1 MSGFESPEGS
11 LAGRSGGVFLAEL
24 VDAASGVEDLLLAR
38 VEGMAVRADF
48 DLEVVS
54 QSRLRFERIPAGAGD
69 ADFFVFG
76 MRIGFH
82 EFSLS
87 GRSLP
92 AGHKK
97 KGAQSSGPVVGSQ
110 ALKPSRLIHRIC
122 G

>member
-1 MSGFESPEGS
+1 MSGLESPEGS
-11 LAGRSGGVFLAEL
+11 LARCRGSVFLAEL
-24 VDAASGVEDLLLAR
+24 VDAACGVEDLLLAR
-38 VEGMAVRADF
+38 VERVAARADF

-54 QSRLRFERIPAGAGD
+54 QSRPRLECVTARAGD

-82 EFSLS
+82 GFSLS

-110 ALKPSRLIHRIC
+110 ALKPSRFIHRIC

>member
-1 MSGFESPEGS
+1 MSGIERLKSSLSRGS
-11 LAGRSGGVFLAEL
+11 GSVLLAEL
-24 VDAASGVEDLLLAR
+24 VDAAGGVEDLLLAR
-38 VEGMAVRADF
+38 VERVAVGTHF
-48 DLEVVS
+48 DLQVVS
-54 QSRLRFERIPAGAGD
+54 QSRPRLECVPARAGD

-82 EFSLS
+82 GFSLP
-87 GRSLP
+87 GRVLP

-110 ALKPSRLIHRIC
+110 ALKPRPLIHRIC

>member
-1 MSGFESPEGS
+1 MCGLGS
-11 LAGRSGGVFLAEL
+11 LKSSLSRGSGSVLLAEF
-24 VDAASGVEDLLLAR
+24 VHATRGIEDLLLAR
-38 VEGMAVRADF
+38 VERVAVRADF
-48 DLEVVS
+48 DLQVVS
-54 QSRLRFERIPAGAGD
+54 QSRPRLECVTARAGD

-82 EFSLS
+82 GFSLS

-110 ALKPSRLIHRIC
+110 ALKPRLFIHRIC